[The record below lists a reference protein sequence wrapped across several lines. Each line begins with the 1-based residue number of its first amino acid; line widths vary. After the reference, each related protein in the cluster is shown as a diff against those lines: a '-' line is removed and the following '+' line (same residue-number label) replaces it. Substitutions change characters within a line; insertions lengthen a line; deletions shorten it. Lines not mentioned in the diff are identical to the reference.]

1 MVPNELIFLGLIFIA
16 VIFLSQALFLPVY
29 NPQRAK
35 TALVRERLKQL
46 NAQEGD
52 DKGQTS
58 LLRKSRLD
66 KLGSIGRAL
75 EKIRVIENLSYRLEL
90 ADYRM
95 LGHQYLALAMIF
107 TLTGAVIGWHF
118 SHHWLVTVLI
128 GLAVILLFSFK
139 LNRDTSKRM
148 ELIESSFPDA
158 LDVLRRALQAG
169 YAFSDAVKLVT
180 EEMEGPLAREF
191 KLMFANLNYSKS
203 TKRALLGF
211 IERVPS
217 ISAMAFAS
225 AVMVQKETGGNL
237 AENIA
242 NLSRVIR
249 QRFKF
254 RRRVRTLSAEGRM
267 SAWVLMLMPFALF
280 AVLYLQSPSYIDE
293 LIGTPQGQELLMWGL
308 LGMIVGGWWLS
319 KIIKIEM

>member
-1 MVPNELIFLGLIFIA
+1 MVANELIFLGLIFIA
-16 VIFLSQALFLPVY
+16 VIFLSQVLFLPVY

-35 TALVRERLKQL
+35 TALVRQRLKQL
-46 NAQEGD
+46 SVQEGD
-52 DKGQTS
+52 DQGHTS
-58 LLRKSRLD
+58 LLRRSRLD
-66 KLGSIGRAL
+66 KLGTVGRAL
-75 EKIRVIENLSYRLEL
+75 EKIRLIENLSYRLEL

-95 LGHQYLALAMIF
+95 LGHQYLLLAVVCAF
-107 TLTGAVIGWHF
+107 GGGLLGWYFFHQ
-118 SHHWLVTVLI
+118 WLVTALI
-128 GLAVILLFSFK
+128 LLAVILLFQFK
-139 LNRDTSKRM
+139 LNRDTNKRM
-148 ELIESSFPDA
+148 EMIEASFPDA

-180 EEMEGPLAREF
+180 EEMQGPLAKEF
-191 KLMFANLNYSKS
+191 NLMFANLNYSKS

-217 ISAMAFAS
+217 VSAMAFAS

-237 AENIA
+237 AENID

-280 AVLYLQSPSYIDE
+280 AVLYLQSPAYLDE
-293 LIGTPQGQELLMWGL
+293 LIGTPKGQELLMWGL
-308 LGMIVGGWWLS
+308 LGMVVGGLWLS